1 VVAKTQI
8 PNAERRSGRSHQA
21 VLHATV
27 ELCREVGYG
36 ALTIDGIATRAG
48 VGKQTIYRWWPSKG
62 AVVLD
67 AFMNTIATHIAFPE
81 TGDSLQDIRIWLRS
95 VARLMASPQMGPHL
109 AGLIGAKQSDPALAQ
124 AFDQQVH
131 QPIRT
136 LLNER
141 IQRAQHTGQLR
152 SQDPEVI
159 ADLIVG
165 PLWFRLLISGK
176 PADPD
181 YLDSALDALLAG
193 LTPYSPPGPALQDR
207 TDRPAPIAYETLHPT
222 PRVA

>member
-1 VVAKTQI
+1 VVTKTQI
-8 PNAERRSGRSHQA
+8 PNAQRRSGRSHQA

-36 ALTIDGIATRAG
+36 ALTIDGIAARAG

-67 AFMNTIATHIAFPE
+67 AFMKTIAPDITFPD
-81 TGDSLQDIRIWLRS
+81 TGDSLQDIRRWLRS
-95 VARLMASPQMGPHL
+95 VASVMASPQMGPHL

-136 LLNER
+136 VLNER

-152 SQDPEVI
+152 PLDPDVA

-165 PLWFRLLISGK
+165 PFWFRLLLAGK
-176 PADPD
+176 PADPNYID
-181 YLDSALDALLAG
+181 TVLDALLAG
-193 LTPYSPPGPALQDR
+193 LTP
-207 TDRPAPIAYETLHPT
+207 
-222 PRVA
+222 